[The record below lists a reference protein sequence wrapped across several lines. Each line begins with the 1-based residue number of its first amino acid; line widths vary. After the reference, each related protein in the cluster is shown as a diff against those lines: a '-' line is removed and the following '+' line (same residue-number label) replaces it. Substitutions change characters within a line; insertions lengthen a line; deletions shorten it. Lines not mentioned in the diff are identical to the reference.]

1 MKNFV
6 KIFMTVVAGMM
17 AFSCATDTTDDLGVN
32 LGKGQK
38 TVISVSLEESR
49 TQLGGY
55 DEANEKYPM
64 YWSAGDKISA
74 NGVESEEA
82 VISTSNEAV
91 ASFAVNG
98 LGEPDHY
105 FVTYPAVANDWQVK
119 FAAEQ
124 KWTTDN
130 KTFDEGVSTM
140 YGYSEEGLNVTMNHL
155 TGILKIGITGLKSA
169 ILEKVQISTVDRKPI
184 AGTFDFAFETDAKG
198 NKVPKLTPTADA
210 KSVIE
215 YSFGEIVWEKGDG
228 DKVYIEGGQSLSST
242 PTYIHVAVPAGIYDE
257 LYVTL
262 YDIDG
267 GVMYATVKAGDSK
280 PLAAGKVREFTNT
293 IEYSPAANNVTVIKN
308 YDDLVKFKAA
318 AEAATATA
326 PLTTKVV
333 LANDIKILDGTNT
346 NAWKSI
352 DGVNFTGTFNGNGYA
367 IDGLTAPLFNTTSA
381 SIRGLHLT
389 NVAINEKSETNIGA
403 LARIIE
409 DTGDTVIEHCS
420 VSGSIT
426 VEFENC
432 SSEIAV
438 GGLISRHRTT
448 VADHLVN
455 RAKITVKGKGYSEP
469 IYIGGVIAAST
480 DSVRN
485 SVNLGQISVENIE
498 SSEGGTLMIGGV
510 VRYAKNVENC
520 INGSADDK
528 TGLAGK
534 IDINGSF
541 GAAIVV
547 AGIVENLVSTMT
559 NSYNYGDISYGG
571 SSTNYVQLSG
581 LVRTGSSGITIS
593 DSSNYGEITASGSS
607 DTQLFLGGFVA
618 RIITTINFQNCQ
630 NHGALK
636 VEATANVPEV
646 YIGGMVGGANY
657 GAGVANIT
665 KCSNSGDITAL
676 TPLAN
681 KVCLGGVCGLLEYG
695 QINMQREDSTKPSSN
710 SGDIKYSA
718 TNDGATV
725 HIGGA
730 VGFHTTSVEE
740 VSKNTTFISAFFTN
754 EGDITVEGECL
765 TTSVGGVVGRSAYA
779 NIDNGFLYSFNSSEN
794 KGTLTVS
801 ATVNGDCAIG
811 GLNGYKTNSY
821 SSASGN
827 LVNRGKLV
835 FTGTISGG
843 RLLLGG
849 YIGAT
854 SGTKTT
860 GNGYTI
866 YNFGDIECT
875 GTVDATKDNYVG
887 GVAGFIYKATQKGCH
902 CYCKIKAVSVKY
914 VGMLTGTP
922 YATSVAYSNSS
933 LGGWIWDED
942 NQGDYVKLTE
952 SDYKTHI
959 YGSGNSDT
967 AAGNCTFLAAEPE
980 L

>member
-1 MKNFV
+1 MRKLV
-6 KIFMTVVAGMM
+6 RIFMTVVAGMM

-49 TQLGGY
+49 TYLGTLADG
-55 DEANEKYPM
+55 KYPM
-64 YWSAGDKISA
+64 YWSADDKISV
-74 NGVESEEA
+74 NGVESEPA
-82 VISTSNEAV
+82 VISEANGAV
-91 ASFAVNG
+91 ASFTVNG
-98 LGEPDHY
+98 VEKP
-105 FVTYPAVANDWQVK
+105 FCIAYPAAPKGQVL
-119 FAAEQ
+119 FAENQ
-124 KWTTDN
+124 VHSVNNSFSD
-130 KTFDEGVSTM
+130 GVSTM
-140 YGYSEEGLNVTMNHL
+140 YGYGEKSANVTLNHL
-155 TGILKIGITGLKSA
+155 TGILKIGITGSDNTTLKYA
-169 ILEKVQISTVDRKPI
+169 QISTVDRTPI
-184 AGTFDFAFETDAKG
+184 AGAFNLDFAKG
-198 NKVPKLTPTADA
+198 VVTPTADA
-210 KSVIE
+210 KSVIN
-215 YSFGEIVWEKGDG
+215 YSFEGDES
-228 DKVYIEGGQSLSST
+228 DDIGGLSST
-242 PTYIHVAVPAGIYDE
+242 PTYIYVAVPAGIYDE

-262 YDIDG
+262 CDTKG
-267 GVMYATVKAGDSK
+267 GVMYATVLAGEESTAG
-280 PLAAGKVREFTNT
+280 PLEAGKVREFTNT
-293 IEYSPAANNVTVIKN
+293 IEYTPAANNVTVIKN

-333 LANDIKILDGTNT
+333 LANDIKILDDTNT
-346 NAWKSI
+346 NAWESI

-409 DTGDTVIEHCS
+409 NTGDTVIEHCS

-438 GGLISRHRTT
+438 GGFIGRHRTT

-455 RAKITVKGKGYSEP
+455 RAKITVKGKGYSKP

-480 DSVRN
+480 GSVRN

-498 SSEGGTLMIGGV
+498 SSEGGTLAIGGV
-510 VRYAKNVENC
+510 VRYAKVENC

-541 GAAIVV
+541 GAAVVV
-547 AGIVENLVSTMT
+547 AGIVENLASTMT

-571 SSTNYVQLSG
+571 SSTNYIQLSG
-581 LVRTGSSGITIS
+581 LVRTGSSSITIS

-607 DTQLFLGGFVA
+607 DTQLFLGGFMA
-618 RIITTINFQNCQ
+618 RIIQTSNFQNCQ

-676 TPLAN
+676 TPLAD
-681 KVCLGGVCGLLEYG
+681 KVCLGGVCGMVEYG

-740 VSKNTTFISAFFTN
+740 VSKNSTFISAFFTN

-765 TTSVGGVVGRSAYA
+765 TTSVGGVVGRSEYAYSK
-779 NIDNGFLYSFNSSEN
+779 NSFYYSFNSSEN

-811 GLNGYKTNSY
+811 GLNGYKTNTY

-854 SGTKTT
+854 SGTSTS

-866 YNFGDIECT
+866 YNFGDIEST
-875 GTVDATKDNYVG
+875 GTVDAAKNNYVG

-902 CYCKIKAVSVKY
+902 CYCKIKAVGVKY

-922 YATSVAYSNSS
+922 YATNVAYSNSS

-952 SDYKTHI
+952 SDYKTLI
-959 YGSGNSDT
+959 YGSGNSET